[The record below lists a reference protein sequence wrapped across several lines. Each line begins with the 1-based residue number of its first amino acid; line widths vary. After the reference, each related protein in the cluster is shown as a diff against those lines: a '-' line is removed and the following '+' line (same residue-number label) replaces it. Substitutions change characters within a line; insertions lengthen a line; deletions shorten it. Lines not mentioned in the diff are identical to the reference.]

1 MEPVGRKI
9 ARWVENE
16 EDIKD
21 SMNSPRANL
30 VYDRFDQQVFL
41 FENEFAMRWFSD
53 KYPEIKL
60 YSLL

>member
-16 EDIKD
+16 DAIQDKM
-21 SMNSPRANL
+21 STARSIL
-30 VYDRFDQQVFL
+30 VQDRYEQKVFL
-41 FENEFAMRWFSD
+41 FENEFATRWFEE
-53 KYPEIKL
+53 KFPEIKL